1 MAAAAPI
8 HQLVAPSVSS
18 AWMRNGR
25 DSLTLALE
33 LRFPSALHSS
43 YGAPASGTLEYSF
56 NLSSPRIQMR
66 FDLYNKTS
74 TRLPEAM
81 FVSFDPPE
89 IPTPRAMGD
98 GDANRSLWEM
108 DVLGTWIS
116 PSEVADGA
124 AKGLHAIETGVRFS
138 PGSPSELA
146 SDPSGA
152 APKRRLKIQSADAA
166 LVRWGTPAPF
176 PTPMLTPVD
185 TAEGASFVL
194 WDNLYNTNYVLWWP
208 FMTQYEDIVF
218 RFAIALE

>member
-1 MAAAAPI
+1 
-8 HQLVAPSVSS
+8 
-18 AWMRNGR
+18 
-25 DSLTLALE
+25 
-33 LRFPSALHSS
+33 
-43 YGAPASGTLEYSF
+43 
-56 NLSSPRIQMR
+56 MR

-81 FVSFDPPE
+81 FVAFDPTDAS
-89 IPTPRAMGD
+89 TPSATGE
-98 GDANRSLWEM
+98 GANNRSLWEM

-116 PSEVADGA
+116 PTDVADGA

-138 PGSPSELA
+138 PGSESELIS

-152 APKRRLKIQSADAA
+152 FRGRLKIQSADAA

-208 FMTQYEDIVF
+208 FMTQYENVVF
-218 RFAIALE
+218 RFAISIE